1 MEQQIEINFDRCL
14 CIHSLL
20 QMLDVSLQTI
30 FYDRGIIPEPYSL
43 MQQNESNAARKFC
56 SSYRKLTE
64 TLRSTFRSHNRKIIE
79 EVVVA
84 LGNTSYM
91 PNEIYRIDVKPCS
104 AHNEGSSPS
113 NSSSCLDICGELTK
127 RDHLRVFKSIAIPSN
142 SLTTVDSVG
151 LSPLL
156 GKRVKVFVMLRT
168 SGKLVESIDGLQL
181 DESYELPSAE
191 KVKRLRIRTTRIS
204 HGKCPDDS
212 TTIDGD
218 VKANDENT
226 IWHRLTNTI
235 SMV

>member
-1 MEQQIEINFDRCL
+1 MEQQIDINFDRCL

-43 MQQNESNAARKFC
+43 MQQNESNAAQKFC

-104 AHNEGSSPS
+104 AHDEDFSPT

-127 RDHLRVFKSIAIPSN
+127 RDHLRVFKSIAIPS
-142 SLTTVDSVG
+142 SLTTVDSVD
-151 LSPLL
+151 LPSLL

-168 SGKLVESIDGLQL
+168 SGKLMESIDGLQL
-181 DESYELPSAE
+181 DESYELPSVE
-191 KVKRLRIRTTRIS
+191 KVKRLRIRTTRIN
-204 HGKCPDDS
+204 HGKCPNDN
-212 TTIDGD
+212 GE
-218 VKANDENT
+218 VKGSEENA